1 MPDIADLEQH
11 SLPSRPPMEQS
22 SPMVKVK
29 NNSFGEKCLKKE
41 ALAHMIRA
49 VTMASIH
56 RDMLVC

>member
-41 ALAHMIRA
+41 ALAHMITA
-49 VTMASIH
+49 VTMA
-56 RDMLVC
+56 